1 MSLSNEFSKGFY
13 KENPVFKLA
22 LGLCPTLA
30 VSNSVQ
36 NAIGMGAAA
45 TFVLLCSNVIIS
57 MIRKGVPKKIRIP
70 IYIVV
75 IATFVTIVDLV
86 MAGFAPALHKSLGI
100 FVPLI
105 VVNCVILGRA
115 EAYAGKNSVLYSFI
129 DGLGMGIGF
138 TFALAIIAVVRELLG
153 DGKLWGIPM
162 FGSGFEPVLL
172 LILPPGAF
180 LTLGMFLGLFNWLD
194 TKRSAA

>member
-1 MSLSNEFSKGFY
+1 MSLSNEFTKGFY

-180 LTLGMFLGLFNWLD
+180 LSLGMFLGLFNWLD
-194 TKRSAA
+194 TKRSTT

>member
-1 MSLSNEFSKGFY
+1 MSLSNEFFKGFY

-30 VSNSVQ
+30 VSNSMQ
-36 NAIGMGAAA
+36 NAIGMGLAM
-45 TFVLLCSNVIIS
+45 TFVLICSNVIIS

-86 MAGFAPALHKSLGI
+86 MAGFAPDLHKALGI

-105 VVNCVILGRA
+105 VVNCIILGRA
-115 EAYAGKNSVLYSFI
+115 EAYAGKNPVFYSFL
-129 DGLGMGIGF
+129 DGFGMGLGF
-138 TFALAIIAVVRELLG
+138 TFALTLLSIVRELLG
-153 DGKLWGIPM
+153 DGKLWGIPI

-180 LTLGMFLGLFNWLD
+180 LTLGMFLGFFNWLD
-194 TKRSAA
+194 TKRNAA